1 MASATKAA
9 KAASIIKSLDK
20 LDKERLIRLA
30 IAINPVQFA
39 RACGIDPDPWQKQVL
54 LSAEKR
60 IMILAARQ
68 SGKSMVCALYALWHA
83 LNHPHAVVLVLSP
96 SLRQSSLL
104 FKTIVGFYRD
114 RLNRPIPA
122 DIESALTLQL
132 QNKSTIVA
140 LPGLERTIRGFS
152 GVSCIIFDESAMIDD
167 DTYRAVRP
175 MAAVSDAK
183 VFAIG
188 TPHGKRGWFWDSYE
202 HSDEFAKVKITA
214 DQVPRI
220 KPDFLA
226 SELRAM
232 GELWYNQEYNVEF
245 TENDAAIFR
254 MDLIEASIKDFA
266 ELDLNLDLEDYEP
279 VEEHQP
285 VEPRTNEEAEEDGI
299 NELGLDW
306 FSKGGV
312 DDHQK
317 RRR

>member
-1 MASATKAA
+1 MSSVIPRIDETATIFDLTAVHKF
-9 KAASIIKSLDK
+9 
-20 LDKERLIRLA
+20 
-30 IAINPVQFA
+30 PVLFA
-39 RACGIDPDPWQKQVL
+39 RACGIELDPWQRQVIR
-54 LSAEKR
+54 STEKR

-83 LNHPHAVVLVLSP
+83 LNHPGAVVLVLSP

-132 QNKSTIVA
+132 SNKSTIVA

-202 HSDEFAKVKITA
+202 HSDEFVKVRITA

-220 KPDFLA
+220 SKEFLA
-226 SELRAM
+226 SELKAM
-232 GELWYNQEYNVEF
+232 GHWWYDQEYNCVF
-245 TENDAAIFR
+245 TENEASIFR
-254 MDLIEASIKDFA
+254 MDLIEASIQDFP

-279 VEEHQP
+279 VEQP
-285 VEPRTNEEAEEDGI
+285 KPIKGI
-299 NELGLDW
+299 KKTETEGVNELGLDW
-306 FSKGGV
+306 FAKGG
-312 DDHQK
+312 
-317 RRR
+317 